1 LRDWRRRRSM
11 GLMDVPS
18 LEPEDLSAIMF
29 ALMRIEGKV
38 NYVINLLESDGQDE
52 A

>member
-1 LRDWRRRRSM
+1 VGPTSAVHDHAV
-11 GLMDVPS
+11 DAPT
-18 LEPEDLSAIMF
+18 LEPDDISVLIL

-38 NYVINLLESDGQDE
+38 NYVINLLENDGQDE

>member
-1 LRDWRRRRSM
+1 
-11 GLMDVPS
+11 MDAPMV
-18 LEPEDLSAIMF
+18 EPEDLSAIML

-38 NYVINLLESDGQDE
+38 NYIISLLDSDGQDE

>member
-1 LRDWRRRRSM
+1 M
-11 GLMDVPS
+11 IEPPS
-18 LEPEDLSAIMF
+18 VEPEDLSAIML